1 MVVVRLDSCKGRS
14 RGGKPAAGGPGVVGS
29 EGELSSGKDSTN
41 RSGQAVCQ
49 VAAPYEIGLCKVQG
63 VLMVADCSS

>member
-1 MVVVRLDSCKGRS
+1 M
-14 RGGKPAAGGPGVVGS
+14 GS